1 MLQSWSQIF
10 GTLKCCSTDPI
21 IHKLKVM
28 LEEIICSYLPR
39 FLKSHGQMV
48 RFSIKPGNQTD
59 KTESPN
65 LVNKTGLTKSKR

>member
-28 LEEIICSYLPR
+28 LEEIICSYSQLR
-39 FLKSHGQMV
+39 QLTAQVFEITWSDGEV
-48 RFSIKPGNQTD
+48 FNQT
-59 KTESPN
+59 
-65 LVNKTGLTKSKR
+65 R